1 MSTTTYAP
9 ANRAAG
15 TRAPAPRAMRLA
27 APILMPL
34 APALVLVSG
43 LVGVDDGTLTES
55 ELTAAVYAAPGQQ
68 SLSVWFGFLA
78 ALLLPIAA
86 IWAGRPT
93 YPRAPRLTTLAE
105 VLLVPGYLCLSWL
118 VAGSDAI
125 MWYGATNGLDPDLV
139 TDMAWGV
146 HPAFSVALGIFVVGH
161 TLGTVLLGVAA
172 IRSRA
177 IPLWAGVA
185 LVVCQP
191 MHFAVSIVSDPAVAL
206 GMNLVASGLNVV
218 AFGFLGWAIFR
229 GR

>member
-1 MSTTTYAP
+1 MSTTTYERT
-9 ANRAAG
+9 NRTTG
-15 TRAPAPRAMRLA
+15 TRAPAPRALRLA

-34 APALVLVSG
+34 APALLIVSG
-43 LVGVDDGTLTES
+43 LVGVDDGTLSES
-55 ELTAAVYAAPGQQ
+55 EITAAVYAAPGRQR
-68 SLSVWFGFLA
+68 LSVWFGFVA
-78 ALLLPIAA
+78 ALLLPVAA
-86 IWAGRPT
+86 IWAARPT

-146 HPAFSVALGIFVVGH
+146 HPAFFVALGIFVVGH
-161 TLGTVLLGVAA
+161 TLGTVLLGAA
-172 IRSRA
+172 AVRSRA

-185 LVVCQP
+185 LVICQP
-191 MHFAVSIVSDPAVAL
+191 IHFAVGFVSDPAVAL
-206 GMNLVASGLNVV
+206 GMNLIAYGLNTV

>member
-1 MSTTTYAP
+1 
-9 ANRAAG
+9 
-15 TRAPAPRAMRLA
+15 
-27 APILMPL
+27 MPL

-43 LVGVDDGTLTES
+43 LVGVDDGTLSES

-68 SLSVWFGFLA
+68 SLSVWFGSFA

-93 YPRAPRLTTLAE
+93 YPRAPRLATLAE

-177 IPLWAGVA
+177 IPLWA
-185 LVVCQP
+185 
-191 MHFAVSIVSDPAVAL
+191 
-206 GMNLVASGLNVV
+206 
-218 AFGFLGWAIFR
+218 R
-229 GR
+229 GRAGGLSADALRRQHRQRSRSRAGHEPRRLRAQRGGVRLPRLGDLPRPLRSATGSG